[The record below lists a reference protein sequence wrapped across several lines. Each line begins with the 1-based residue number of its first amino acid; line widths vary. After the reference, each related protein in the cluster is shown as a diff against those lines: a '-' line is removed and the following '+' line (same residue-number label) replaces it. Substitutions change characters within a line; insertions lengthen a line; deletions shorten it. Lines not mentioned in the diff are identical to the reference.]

1 MKPRIQFLQLC
12 FRLFQICLCFLS
24 FSLGAPGTLFGACNC
39 TAIPATCPG
48 PAQPGLPCVAPI
60 LNNYILRFS
69 TVGLNGQI
77 VFIGNTLGLSKA
89 ECFNDIGTFDAIGA
103 FSTTDPTMIV
113 GSYPSV
119 PALNTGGPAGTSI
132 DWTQNG
138 STAVLDSTTFPP
150 GSTILYAELIWSGS
164 YGYYC
169 SNPASGNP
177 IGANPACVLAFADG
191 PISFTTADGQVH
203 AIVAD
208 PITAQ
213 NSQNPAADVQPF
225 YCGGNYVRSANVTAL
240 FSMPSLANPLG
251 TYMVSGIPATV
262 SQFDET
268 HNAAGWTLAIV
279 FQDPS
284 LPAGVVN
291 NISFFVAAQ
300 QAQNTQS
307 NAAEVSGFCTP
318 PTGPQNARILI
329 SAIEGDAGT
338 DKDGDSMRF
347 ASTILNL
354 ALAGSRLSG
363 PNNIVDNFFAS
374 QINDSSGNLITT
386 SGTFCNVNQNPALR
400 NVPGAR
406 QGYDITNVDGSAQL
420 VANQTTAFT
429 LATTSGDDYLINAL
443 GVQIQVLAPVIVPMK
458 KVNGQNSVNAN
469 VGDTVTFTI
478 TIDNTAGLGNGE
490 NVVFIDVLETGLI
503 YVPGTFKIDNVL
515 QPDPNLTT
523 GVPLGNINAG
533 VVVTLEYQVL
543 VSSMPVSG
551 NVFHNFGTASF
562 GFTSCQTPVITANNS
577 NIVSIIL
584 PTPPGNFNGVIKKCE
599 FINKTKHTLT
609 ATWDPFTSSD
619 IVAYRIYKNGQVVA
633 TVPASG
639 PLVFETCLHSKNEAN
654 QFSLVAVSSNNM
666 ESAPINIRIIHE

>member
-1 MKPRIQFLQLC
+1 MKLPDQFLRFC
-12 FRLFQICLCFLS
+12 FRFFQIGLCFLI
-24 FSLGAPGTLFGACNC
+24 FSVGTRAPLFGVCNC
-39 TAIPATCPG
+39 TPIPATCPG
-48 PAQPGLPCVAPI
+48 PAQPTQQCLAPI

-69 TVGLNGQI
+69 TVGLDGQI

-89 ECFNDIGTFDAIGA
+89 ECANDIGTFDAIGA
-103 FSTTDPTMIV
+103 FSTTDPTMVV

-119 PALNTGGPAGTSI
+119 PAMNTGGPAGTSI

-169 SNPASGNP
+169 SNPNAGNP
-177 IGANPACVLAFADG
+177 IGANPACVLGFADG

-213 NSQNPAADVQPF
+213 NSQNPATDVQPF

-240 FSMPSLANPLG
+240 FSAPSLANPLG

-262 SQFDET
+262 SPFDTT

-279 FQDPS
+279 FQDPT
-284 LPAGVVN
+284 LAPGVVN

-307 NAAEVSGFCTP
+307 NAAEVTGFCAP
-318 PTGPQNARILI
+318 PTGPQNARILV

-347 ASTILNL
+347 ASTIAGL
-354 ALAGSRLSG
+354 ALDGSRLSG

-374 QINDSSGNLITT
+374 QINDNTGNLITT
-386 SGTFCNVNQNPALR
+386 TGTFCNVNQNPALR

-406 QGYDITNVDGSAQL
+406 QGYDITNVDGSSFIA
-420 VANQTTAFT
+420 ANQTTAFT
-429 LATTSGDDYLINAL
+429 LATTSGDDYLINGL
-443 GVQIQVLAPVIVPMK
+443 GVQIQVLAPVIVPIK

-478 TIDNTAGLGNGE
+478 TINNTGPGDGE
-490 NVVFIDVLETGLI
+490 MVEFIDVLETGLI
-503 YVPGTFKIDNVL
+503 YVPGTFKINNIL

-523 GVPLGNINAG
+523 GVSLGTISTG
-533 VVVTLEYQVL
+533 SMVTLEYQVL
-543 VSSMPVSG
+543 IASMPVSG
-551 NVFHNFGTASF
+551 NIFHNFGTASF

-577 NIVSIIL
+577 NIVTIIL
-584 PTPPGNFNGVIKKCE
+584 PVSPSSFTGVIKKCE

-609 ATWDPFTSSD
+609 ATWDPFPSSD
-619 IVAYRIYKNGQVVA
+619 IVAYRIYKNSQVVA
-633 TVPASG
+633 TVPSSG
-639 PLVFETCLHSKNEAN
+639 PFVFETCLHSKNEAL
-654 QFSLVAVSSNNM
+654 QFSLVAVASNNM